1 MAVKIKNALISAFFG
16 ALGPFF
22 NKQATTDKD
31 RTVVIFFDE
40 RDIGWMIYP
49 FNVVCIILM
58 LWVNTVAVKYK
69 MLSYKY
75 DGAFLGTSLIFILGY
90 IFSAAFDFLYD
101 GTVLTPKKTLGAFM
115 MILGIILISLQEE
128 ADKVIKKT
136 NSFYEIMHQEDKQN
150 SNPIRKPML
159 TADND
164 DDPPLLNVVKSKK
177 QKSKKITS
185 NTSDRANGKSSTNDS
200 ERMPSRHKPG
210 AISNLDFIQIRKGF
224 I

>member
-1 MAVKIKNALISAFFG
+1 MVVKIKNALISAFFG

-101 GTVLTPKKTLGAFM
+101 GTVLTPKKTLGAIM

-128 ADKVIKKT
+128 ADKVMKKT
-136 NSFYEIMHQEDKQN
+136 NSFYEIIHQEDDQN

-164 DDPPLLNVVKSKK
+164 DDPPLLDIAKLKK
-177 QKSKKITS
+177 QKSNKTNSK
-185 NTSDRANGKSSTNDS
+185 ANGKSSTNDS

-210 AISNLDFIQIRKGF
+210 AISNLDFIQMRKGF

>member
-1 MAVKIKNALISAFFG
+1 MVVKIKNALISAFFG

-101 GTVLTPKKTLGAFM
+101 GTVLTPKKTLGAIM

-136 NSFYEIMHQEDKQN
+136 NSFYEIIHQEDDQK

-164 DDPPLLNVVKSKK
+164 DDDDPPLLDIAKSKK
-177 QKSKKITS
+177 QKSNKTNSK
-185 NTSDRANGKSSTNDS
+185 ANGKSSTNDS

-210 AISNLDFIQIRKGF
+210 AISNLDFIQMRKGF